1 MEFTET
7 VSFKEVLDSIEQ
19 DLKIDDDEKIELI
32 SKALSSQTRRD
43 IIRLIRNQSRNG
55 ELIDVSSIAGIL
67 NMTEA
72 NISAQIKRLEKAG
85 LIRCYYMPG
94 HHGVKKISQMTYKK
108 IIFSI

>member
-7 VSFKEVLDSIEQ
+7 VSFKEIPDSIEQ
-19 DLKIDDDEKIELI
+19 DLRIDDDEKIELI
-32 SKALSSQTRRD
+32 SKALSSLTRRE
-43 IIRLIRNQSRNG
+43 IIRLIRNQSITG
-55 ELIDVSSIAGIL
+55 ELIDVSSIADIL

-85 LIRCYYMPG
+85 LIRCLYMPG
-94 HHGVKKISQMTYKK
+94 QHGVKKISQMTYKK